1 MNIFLYELKAYRKS
15 TILWTIA
22 LVVVVIVFFL
32 LFPSFSRDI
41 DQMKKLLE
49 GFPEAIRIGMGIT
62 LDSFNN
68 ILGYY
73 SFPFTFIIL
82 IGAIQAM
89 NLGVSIVS
97 KEVREKTADFLLTK
111 PIKRT
116 QVLTSKIL
124 AGITS
129 LVITN
134 VIYISVANITAS
146 TVKND
151 DYSFKIFFMISITLL
166 FIQLIFMSL
175 GVIISVILTRIK
187 SVLPI
192 SLATVFILYFMSFL
206 SSGDTDDMIRYL
218 TPFKY
223 FDPAYIIENS
233 SYEAIFVI
241 ITLVFIVASI
251 TSSYV
256 IYSKKDIHAV

>member
-1 MNIFLYELKAYRKS
+1 MNIFLHELKSFRKS
-15 TILWTIA
+15 TTLWTISLA
-22 LVVVVIVFFL
+22 IVIIVYFS

-41 DQMKKLLE
+41 EQIRNLLQ

-62 LDSFNN
+62 LDSFANV
-68 ILGYY
+68 LGYY
-73 SFPFTFIIL
+73 SFPFSFIVL
-82 IGAIQAM
+82 IGSIQAM
-89 NLGVSIVS
+89 NLGTSIIS
-97 KEVREKTADFLLTK
+97 KEIREKTADFLLTK

-134 VIYISVANITAS
+134 VIYIVVANITAS
-146 TVKND
+146 AVKND

-166 FIQLIFMSL
+166 FVQLIFMSL
-175 GVIISVILTRIK
+175 GVIVSVILPRIK

-192 SLATVFILYFMSFL
+192 SLATVFIFYFMSFL
-206 SSGDTDDMIRYL
+206 SSTAGDDVIRYI

-223 FDPAYIIENS
+223 FDPAYIIENRG
-233 SYEAIFVI
+233 YETPFVI
-241 ITLVFIVASI
+241 ITLVFIAASI
-251 TSSYV
+251 IASYV